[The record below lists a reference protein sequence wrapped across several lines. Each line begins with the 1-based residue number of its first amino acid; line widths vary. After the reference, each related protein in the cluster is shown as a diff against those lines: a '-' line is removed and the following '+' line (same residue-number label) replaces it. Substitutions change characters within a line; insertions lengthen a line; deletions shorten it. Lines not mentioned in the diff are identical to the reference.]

1 MATPLRRIVDVV
13 QRPLVASP
21 MSMFYGHLVNWE
33 VLECGHEVRER
44 VPASICSKKRGPRRR
59 RCEQCRE
66 DAYRAAIAAAEAGIL
81 G

>member
-33 VLECGHEVRER
+33 VLECGHEVREQR
-44 VPASICSKKRGPRRR
+44 ATNGSKNPRPRRR

-66 DAYRAAIAAAEAGIL
+66 EAYRTAISAALGGTAG
-81 G
+81 